1 MFNCVGRGGIFFLS
15 YLYVLKNIFRDLPS
29 GLVVETAST
38 AGVTGLIL
46 GQGTALTAAKK
57 KKKKNSILSV
67 VVLCF
72 FLPSQFV
79 P

>member
-1 MFNCVGRGGIFFLS
+1 VGRGGIFFLS

-46 GQGTALTAAKK
+46 GQGTALTATTTT
-57 KKKKNSILSV
+57 KNSILSV